1 MKLKTTTGKR
11 SVLHLAVRSKSVIAV
26 KFIISKDPDLAN
38 SVDNMLQTPVHYA
51 ASLKQTSILQLL
63 VSKGCD
69 TTEM

>member
-11 SVLHLAVRSKSVIAV
+11 SVLHLAVRSRSVVTV
-26 KFIISKDPDLAN
+26 KFVLSKNPDLAN
-38 SVDNMLQTPVHYA
+38 CIDNLLQTPVHYA
-51 ASLKQTSILQLL
+51 ASLKQTSILQYL